1 MSASTPLGAV
11 ATSHHLATEA
21 GAEALRAGGNA
32 IDAAIAAAAALCV
45 VYPNN
50 VALGG
55 DLVALVRRPDGVV
68 HFVNATGRAP
78 AAVNIDEL
86 RQRHGETLPA
96 RGVDTITVPGGVRG
110 WQSLAELGGRLS
122 WAQRLERARAYALH
136 GVPLARSVARAIRVD
151 RGDLSSDAGCRALFL
166 PGGAPL
172 EEGAPFRQPALAD
185 SIARIAEHGPDEFYS
200 GDLAAR
206 WIAGLGALGSSI
218 TPSDAADYTAVV
230 ERPISTRALG
240 VDVLTSPPNTQG
252 FSLLRTVRALA
263 DDAIAEP
270 LGADAG
276 RLAEVFA
283 ANNRVRARWLADPD
297 LAPIDADALVTMPA
311 PGEAFADSRP
321 AGGDTVGLTAVSADG
336 WAVSLVQ
343 SVYWAF
349 GACVLEPD
357 TGILFQNRGTS
368 FSLDPDHP
376 AAIAPG
382 RRPPHTLMP
391 VLVQRDGELAL
402 VAATMGGQAQP
413 QIHAHLLLHALA
425 GASAVE
431 ATSAPRWV
439 VGVQDDGDTVRTVT
453 VEADV
458 PAEAQRAL
466 RASGLRVKT
475 VPPRDEGLGHSN
487 LIRLLPAGYDAASD
501 PRSDGSAIIVDD
513 AEVSGAPHHPGES
526 TTTHPTS
533 ET

>member
-1 MSASTPLGAV
+1 MTATGTRGAV
-11 ATSHHLATEA
+11 ASSHYLATEA
-21 GAEALRAGGNA
+21 GAEALRAGGTA

-68 HFVNATGRAP
+68 RFVNATGRAP
-78 AAVNIDEL
+78 AALSLEAL
-86 RQRHGETLPA
+86 RARHGEKLPA

-110 WQSLAELGGRLS
+110 WEALAGLGGRLS
-122 WAQRLERARAYALH
+122 WSQRLERARAYAH
-136 GVPLARSVARAIRVD
+136 DGVPLARSVARAIRVD
-151 RGDLSSDAGCRALFL
+151 RDDLDNDAGCRELFL
-166 PGGAPL
+166 PGGSPL
-172 EEGAPFRQPALAD
+172 EEGAPFRQPALAET
-185 SIARIAEHGPDEFYS
+185 IGRIADHGPDEFYS
-200 GDLAAR
+200 GEVATR
-206 WIAGLGALGSSI
+206 WIGGLRALGSSI
-218 TPSDAADYTAVV
+218 ASADAAGYRPGV
-230 ERPISTRALG
+230 ESPISFEGLG
-240 VDVLTSPPNTQG
+240 VEVLTSPPNTQG
-252 FSLLRTVRALA
+252 FSLLRSLRALVQNGL
-263 DDAIAEP
+263 AEP

-297 LAPIDADALVTMPA
+297 VARVSAEELLGMPA
-311 PGEAFADSRP
+311 PDGRPADARP
-321 AGGDTVGLTAVSADG
+321 AGGDTVGLTAVSDDG

-368 FSLDPDHP
+368 FSLDPAHP

-391 VLVQRDGELAL
+391 VLVQRDGELAF

-413 QIHAHLLLHALA
+413 QIHAHLLLHAMS
-425 GASAVE
+425 GASAIE

-439 VGVQDDGDTVRTVT
+439 VGVQDDGDTARTVT

-458 PAEAQRAL
+458 PAAAHRAL
-466 RASGLRVKT
+466 RASGFEVKT
-475 VPPRDEGLGHSN
+475 VQPRDEGLGHSN
-487 LIRLLPAGYDAASD
+487 LIRVLPSGYDAASD
-501 PRSDGSAIIVDD
+501 PRSDGSAIVVGD
-513 AEVSGAPHHPGES
+513 
-526 TTTHPTS
+526 
-533 ET
+533 